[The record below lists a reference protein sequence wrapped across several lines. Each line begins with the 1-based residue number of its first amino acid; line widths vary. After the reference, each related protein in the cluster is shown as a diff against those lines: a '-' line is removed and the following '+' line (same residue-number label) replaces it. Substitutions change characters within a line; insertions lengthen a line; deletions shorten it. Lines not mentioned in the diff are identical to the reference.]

1 MTSQQIEYV
10 LAVAEQRSFSKA
22 AQKLYVTQPSL
33 SQYVMNIEK
42 QLGVQLFDRSTS
54 PIRLTQ
60 AGEAFVR
67 SAEQIKVIE
76 DNLMN
81 ELSDIAEIKSGSL
94 KIGASTF
101 RASCLLSKSVAEFCS
116 EHRGIEVSIT
126 EENTEQLK
134 EMVKNGELDLFIGT
148 GIYDSRYFHTEELAA
163 ERLYLAVP
171 ESNPIN
177 ERFRDR
183 MLSGGDIC
191 SGSLKTLTVQPVDLA
206 DFADEPLVC
215 AKYGEFGLEFMNG
228 ICEKYGF
235 KPKTDL
241 TVRTVETAFSFV
253 AAGLGISLVPDTL
266 IRYGNILSH
275 PCYYALDSDNVS
287 SEIYLVSRRSGYFS
301 KAAVE
306 YCLTLKKLI
315 DIGTWRTS

>member
-101 RASCLLSKSVAEFCS
+101 RASCLLLC
-116 EHRGIEVSIT
+116 
-126 EENTEQLK
+126 N
-134 EMVKNGELDLFIGT
+134 
-148 GIYDSRYFHTEELAA
+148 
-163 ERLYLAVP
+163 
-171 ESNPIN
+171 
-177 ERFRDR
+177 
-183 MLSGGDIC
+183 
-191 SGSLKTLTVQPVDLA
+191 
-206 DFADEPLVC
+206 
-215 AKYGEFGLEFMNG
+215 
-228 ICEKYGF
+228 
-235 KPKTDL
+235 
-241 TVRTVETAFSFV
+241 
-253 AAGLGISLVPDTL
+253 
-266 IRYGNILSH
+266 
-275 PCYYALDSDNVS
+275 
-287 SEIYLVSRRSGYFS
+287 
-301 KAAVE
+301 
-306 YCLTLKKLI
+306 
-315 DIGTWRTS
+315 